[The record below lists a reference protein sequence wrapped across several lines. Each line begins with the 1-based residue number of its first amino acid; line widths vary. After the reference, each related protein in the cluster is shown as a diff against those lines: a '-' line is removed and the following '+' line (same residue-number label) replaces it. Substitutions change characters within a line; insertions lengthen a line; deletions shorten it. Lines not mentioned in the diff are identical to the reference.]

1 MCSHRAGE
9 LRPTLD
15 GTDGSEMFAFS
26 ACVCLRVGARARAP
40 DCACETGGEPRGLT
54 ALAVITRWIECQI
67 SPKWLRVKR
76 LPCSLSAP
84 DDFNTLLLY

>member
-1 MCSHRAGE
+1 M
-9 LRPTLD
+9 L
-15 GTDGSEMFAFS
+15 S
-26 ACVCLRVGARARAP
+26 AREWVGVGARTLERQAARAS
-40 DCACETGGEPRGLT
+40 ETGGEPRGLT